1 MSTRVLG
8 LGFLP
13 YSNMVHFEAGSERH
27 KVYESELKAG
37 LWQGY
42 AAADGA
48 ALHFVDTGLAQVV
61 ASRPKRGRTGSNSA
75 ATTPRPPRSRPAI
88 SGPQITSH
96 WSASRRYRGHRRHSP
111 LRLVR

>member
-1 MSTRVLG
+1 MLG

-61 ASRPKRGRTGSNSA
+61 ASRPEARAYGLELRGDHAKTTQIATRYLGSADHIPLVGESSL
-75 ATTPRPPRSRPAI
+75 PW
-88 SGPQITSH
+88 TS
-96 WSASRRYRGHRRHSP
+96 SP
-111 LRLVR
+111 LAA